1 MINRLP
7 IGPQH
12 SGGVRASLRRANVA
26 EARSLARDILHG
38 NEASTARALKMN
50 PQSLNAVMLGKVRP
64 GLNLIQTLAKWYKVR
79 VEVVMWYLDRK
90 REHRGRKGGYVRDY
104 KRLVKVLTK
113 KRGPRKNTDALPESA
128 NVAHTVP
135 SPPS

>member
-1 MINRLP
+1 MMNNRLP
-7 IGPQH
+7 LGPQH
-12 SGGVRASLRRANVA
+12 SGGVRASLRRANIA
-26 EARSLARDILHG
+26 EARSLARDIRCG
-38 NEASTARALKMN
+38 NEAATARALKMN
-50 PQSLNAVMLGKVRP
+50 NQSLNAVMLGKVRP

-113 KRGPRKNTDALPESA
+113 KRGPRKTTEVLPESA
-128 NVAHTVP
+128 KVAHT
-135 SPPS
+135 SIPPS

>member
-1 MINRLP
+1 MNNPLP
-7 IGPQH
+7 VGPQH

-26 EARSLARDILHG
+26 EARSLARDIKHG
-38 NEASTARALKMN
+38 NEAATARALRMN
-50 PQSLNAVMLGKVRP
+50 PQSLNAVMMGKVRP

-113 KRGPRKNTDALPESA
+113 KRGPRKTTDSPPESA
-128 NVAHTVP
+128 KVAHILD
-135 SPPS
+135 PPS